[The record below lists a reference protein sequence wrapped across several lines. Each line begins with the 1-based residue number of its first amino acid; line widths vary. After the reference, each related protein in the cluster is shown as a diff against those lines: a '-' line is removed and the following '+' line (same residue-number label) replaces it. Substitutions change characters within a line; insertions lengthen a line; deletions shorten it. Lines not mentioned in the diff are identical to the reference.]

1 MSIITDADYVS
12 EIGNT
17 YCLRIFFF
25 PFYTGNEVSLEV
37 KFSRISY
44 LHRKNVYLKTE
55 PPILDI

>member
-1 MSIITDADYVS
+1 MQIMYQKLETLTVL
-12 EIGNT
+12 E
-17 YCLRIFFF
+17 LFFF